1 MLNGKLNLGIPNIGI
16 YNLFAENLIGKLHD
30 KNKKI
35 IINMIPLQKLFTSGM
50 TGRFNLL
57 TLYEQLRR
65 SNCLIFQTCNEVFT
79 CFLNLKSF
87 LR

>member
-1 MLNGKLNLGIPNIGI
+1 
-16 YNLFAENLIGKLHD
+16 
-30 KNKKI
+30 
-35 IINMIPLQKLFTSGM
+35 MITLQKLFTSGM

-57 TLYEQLRR
+57 TLYEQLRG
-65 SNCLIFQTCNEVFT
+65 SNCVIFQTCNEAFA